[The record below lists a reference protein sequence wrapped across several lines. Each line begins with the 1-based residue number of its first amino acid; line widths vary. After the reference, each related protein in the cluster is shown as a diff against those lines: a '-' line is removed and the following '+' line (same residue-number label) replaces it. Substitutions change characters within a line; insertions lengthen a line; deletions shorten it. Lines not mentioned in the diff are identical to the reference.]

1 MAEHEYYEVNGRQI
15 RVRPTESGQEIDE
28 YGNFHRQPNHFTKGF
43 GEGENPVEADRYIL
57 FWGKGCNW
65 SNRASIARELLGLDK
80 AIKVEI
86 VDWGDYEKPLGWEF
100 VNSPDHINK
109 ETGAQFLSELYYNAD
124 DDYEGRTTVPALVDY
139 KEKKVVNNDYH
150 HLTNHFETAFKPL
163 DGYDLQIEVTDI
175 PSVFSGV
182 TSGTYQIGVN
192 NFSYNEERAK
202 SYLYSYPYDKI
213 GYVFI
218 TKKGAP
224 EVKTFADAA
233 GKSFEGQSG
242 VSVTTAI
249 ESWNEKNPDK
259 KIDITYTDADTAI
272 TLQHIEDGTT
282 DLAIIDVAMYN
293 AYQKE
298 YNYDVVANQ
307 ISDEDAKAIAD
318 NSYAYYIFPK
328 DQEELRDKVDEQ
340 LKELKKD
347 GTLSKLSQKYF
358 GQDTAPE
365 DDQFE
370 KTPN

>member
-1 MAEHEYYEVNGRQI
+1 MAVKL
-15 RVRPTESGQEIDE
+15 IDE
-28 YGNFHRQPNHFTKGF
+28 LQKEIKAA
-43 GEGENPVEADRYIL
+43 GEAVTQEA
-57 FWGKGCNW
+57 
-65 SNRASIARELLGLDK
+65 
-80 AIKVEI
+80 
-86 VDWGDYEKPLGWEF
+86 YEKAY
-100 VNSPDHINK
+100 DHVFQILDNLEKLLNDNRYLEGNEITEEDKPYTYVGDDNETTGYDVEVLK
-109 ETGAQFLSELYYNAD
+109 EVFD
-124 DDYEGRTTVPALVDY
+124 R
-139 KEKKVVNNDYH
+139 
-150 HLTNHFETAFKPL
+150 L

-328 DQEELRDKVDEQ
+328 DQE
-340 LKELKKD
+340 
-347 GTLSKLSQKYF
+347 
-358 GQDTAPE
+358 
-365 DDQFE
+365 
-370 KTPN
+370 

>member
-65 SNRASIARELLGLDK
+65 SNRASIARELLGLD
-80 AIKVEI
+80 VE
-86 VDWGDYEKPLGWEF
+86 VL
-100 VNSPDHINK
+100 K
-109 ETGAQFLSELYYNAD
+109 EVFD
-124 DDYEGRTTVPALVDY
+124 R
-139 KEKKVVNNDYH
+139 
-150 HLTNHFETAFKPL
+150 L

-213 GYVFI
+213 GYVFV

>member
-1 MAEHEYYEVNGRQI
+1 MKRNKLV
-15 RVRPTESGQEIDE
+15 
-28 YGNFHRQPNHFTKGF
+28 
-43 GEGENPVEADRYIL
+43 
-57 FWGKGCNW
+57 
-65 SNRASIARELLGLDK
+65 SIAAITVALGVLATGCAGGSGSSKCDSKSSGGMKTVTVK
-80 AIKVEI
+80 A
-86 VDWGDYEKPLGWEF
+86 G
-100 VNSPDHINK
+100 
-109 ETGAQFLSELYYNAD
+109 TGATVKPYTYVGD
-124 DDYEGRTTVPALVDY
+124 DNETTGYDVEVL
-139 KEKKVVNNDYH
+139 KEVFDR
-150 HLTNHFETAFKPL
+150 L

>member
-1 MAEHEYYEVNGRQI
+1 MAEFDYEVVNGRKI
-15 RVRPTESGQEIDE
+15 RVRPVETVSEVDE
-28 YGNFHRQPNHFTKGF
+28 NGYFVRQPNHFTEGF
-43 GEGENPVEADRYIL
+43 GEGKNPVEAGRYRL
-57 FWGKGCNW
+57 VWAKLCHW
-65 SNRASIARELLGLDK
+65 SNRASIVRELLGLDE
-80 AIKVEI
+80 AISVNM
-86 VDWGDYEKPLGWEF
+86 VDHAEHEKNLGWEF
-100 VNSPDHINK
+100 VYDKDNVDPVLDI
-109 ETGAQFLSELYYNAD
+109 QFLSEAYYKAD
-124 DDYEGRTTVPALVDY
+124 DDYTGTGYDVEVL
-139 KEKKVVNNDYH
+139 KEVFDR
-150 HLTNHFETAFKPL
+150 L

>member
-100 VNSPDHINK
+100 VNSLNHINK
-109 ETGAQFLSELYYNAD
+109 ETGAQFLSEDYWENVYYD
-124 DDYEGRTTVPALVDY
+124 I
-139 KEKKVVNNDYH
+139 VVQ
-150 HLTNHFETAFKPL
+150 ET
-163 DGYDLQIEVTDI
+163 D
-175 PSVFSGV
+175 
-182 TSGTYQIGVN
+182 
-192 NFSYNEERAK
+192 
-202 SYLYSYPYDKI
+202 
-213 GYVFI
+213 
-218 TKKGAP
+218 
-224 EVKTFADAA
+224 
-233 GKSFEGQSG
+233 
-242 VSVTTAI
+242 
-249 ESWNEKNPDK
+249 W
-259 KIDITYTDADTAI
+259 DTI
-272 TLQHIEDGTT
+272 WSQPTG
-282 DLAIIDVAMYN
+282 IIDVAMYN